1 MRRRQQVGMPY
12 VEKLMKRAKIS
23 VGDLFAVPRSDGKF
37 VLGQI
42 VDEWMQ
48 GVVCIALFD
57 VVLDS
62 LEVDSTALARPEP
75 FVLLSVASAEL
86 TKGYWKVVG
95 HSRLMVDASLGPH
108 QQFSSS
114 NYIGASWH
122 SGGKVEDLVNA
133 FYGLATW
140 EPYPGRPGHLR
151 SLLLRQLQ

>member
-1 MRRRQQVGMPY
+1 
-12 VEKLMKRAKIS
+12 MKRVKIS
-23 VGDLFAVPRSDGKF
+23 AGDLFAVPRSDGRF
-37 VLGQI
+37 VLGQV
-42 VDEWMQ
+42 VDEWMR

-57 VVLDS
+57 VVLDRPEAGAMTFS
-62 LEVDSTALARPEP
+62 HPEP

-86 TKGYWKVVG
+86 TKGYWKIIG
-95 HSRLMVDASLGPH
+95 HSHLMVDASLGPH